1 VRYVANSNVRV
12 RSACLPSTSGVQQ
25 QCSVSVEYQYN
36 GYAHLIASA
45 VASMPSAT
53 IARCGCSASA
63 PCNVGWQVSAL
74 TNDLYFRLLLT
85 QRFGGTT
92 IIATATANFGTSDDY
107 VIGYVPY

>member
-1 VRYVANSNVRV
+1 MRVRYVANSNVRV

-53 IARCGCSASA
+53 IA